1 MQALQGQALHA
12 KLSALSNKETS
23 DEGDLPLASEGE
35 VEHEEDSLDVE
46 LWRNKLVAWETT
58 EVVRKTRM
66 RGENFVGKLQAPKFV
81 VPAGGRGHDH

>member
-1 MQALQGQALHA
+1 MCALP
-12 KLSALSNKETS
+12 SMDTS
-23 DEGDLPLASEGE
+23 EERDEPLASEDE

-66 RGENFVGKLQAPKFV
+66 RGENFVENCKLQSS
-81 VPAGGRGHDH
+81 

>member
-1 MQALQGQALHA
+1 MCALPS
-12 KLSALSNKETS
+12 KDTS
-23 DEGDLPLASEGE
+23 EERDEPLASEDE

-58 EVVRKTRM
+58 EVVRKARM
-66 RGENFVGKLQAPKFV
+66 RGKKFVGKLQAPNFG